1 MVNTIRMRLSSL
13 LPIMPFPSCL
23 SQCDKTPVD
32 DALQAVLMQD
42 TPNKSPCQ
50 LPSRIRSLQQD
61 NRKSRR
67 PWDELLRFLTAP
79 VRITDFYGRISAKH
93 IRTLGTG
100 CIPSP
105 FRLSHHRERL
115 AMCWPR
121 IQSRTSAINMG
132 GSSPTQR
139 KPQQE
144 QQAHHVYLENDH
156 LKKLHHELQK
166 GRELSEAT
174 DDLLRQEYHQ
184 LLLKFD
190 SQKEM
195 SAAQK
200 KEIEFYRQIISNTSP
215 REVNRR
221 MDEME
226 ERLRQFCDN
235 LDWFTNEHSRIV
247 RENNRR
253 SQNKFSMR
261 DTLSSL
267 ARSLESA
274 TALSEENKTLKR
286 RLPEEEELG
295 STASSEERVWSGT
308 STIHR
313 KKGSSNLRSQD
324 GTRHAPHSN
333 GLHEQLEQSEE
344 PSNVERLA
352 HVPTS
357 QANLVASLQSRL
369 ESAETHIINLGGN
382 LGSLLPREEVK
393 EVRSE

>member
-1 MVNTIRMRLSSL
+1 MT
-13 LPIMPFPSCL
+13 FPSCL
-23 SQCDKTPVD
+23 SQCDETPVD
-32 DALQAVLMQD
+32 DSLQAVLMQD
-42 TPNKSPCQ
+42 TLNKSPCQ
-50 LPSRIRSLQQD
+50 LPSCIRSLQQD

-67 PWDELLRFLTAP
+67 PWNELLRFLKAP
-79 VRITDFYGRISAKH
+79 VRVTDFYGRISAKH

-100 CIPSP
+100 CVQSQ

-139 KPQQE
+139 KPRQE

-200 KEIEFYRQIISNTSP
+200 KEIEFYRHIISNTSP
-215 REVNRR
+215 IEVNRH

-235 LDWFTNEHSRIV
+235 LGWFTNEHSRIV
-247 RENNRR
+247 RENITR

-261 DTLSSL
+261 DTLGSL

-274 TALSEENKTLKR
+274 TALSEENKNLKR
-286 RLPEEEELG
+286 RLPLKPEILMGSEKEELG
-295 STASSEERVWSGT
+295 STADSEERVWGGT

-324 GTRHAPHSN
+324 VIRHAPHSN
-333 GLHEQLEQSEE
+333 GLHEQLEQSQDL
-344 PSNVERLA
+344 SDVERLA

-357 QANLVASLQSRL
+357 QANLVVSLQSRL
-369 ESAETHIINLGGN
+369 ESAQTHIINLGGN

-393 EVRSE
+393 KVRSE